1 MLKSSPLIIVSMH
14 RSGSSLVASLLQ
26 SAGLQIGERLA
37 EAKDNNVRV
46 FFENL
51 DFVEFHRD
59 LLGSQGLNQ
68 DGWTREKKIKVDD
81 LFTDR
86 AKQLI
91 AQNSTDT
98 YWGWKDPRT
107 TLFLK
112 FWAELLPEAKFL
124 LIFRSPWE
132 VVDSLYRCGDPFF
145 QAEPELAVK
154 MWLHYNKK
162 ILKFINSSSHR
173 CLLANIKTISDD
185 PETWIEAINQKFQT
199 HLNVPNLDI
208 CEPSLLQS
216 QSINSRRSTLI
227 DQYFPK
233 ATILY
238 KALNAQAWYPNHKTF
253 VEQQSDLV
261 STERLAF
268 TDWRNLRIL
277 EMQNHNLEA
286 QVQQTQTALE
296 QSQTRLRETASALEQ
311 SQVQL
316 HETEMV
322 LEQSQVQL
330 HETEAVLEQ
339 SQAQLHKTEA
349 FLEQSQTQLCETEV
363 VLEQSQAQLHETET
377 VLERSQAQLIS
388 TEEALEQ
395 LQAQLKHT
403 SEELEQSNA
412 TNQKLLDRLA
422 KLKKSQLDPLISNEA
437 NETGYKALVW
447 YAWQAYLDGDLV
459 EMTEN
464 LQRSAKLSSLAGTEN
479 ILSWLDKFTEFSK
492 AQGNEF
498 NTYELTNTSEWQ
510 TLVRRVSASK
520 AHHPNRTY
528 AKALH

>member
-1 MLKSSPLIIVSMH
+1 MEKAVMLKSSPLIIVSMH

-26 SAGLQIGERLA
+26 SAGLQIGERLMA
-37 EAKDNNVRV
+37 SARDNNVKG

-81 LFTDR
+81 LFIDR

-112 FWAELLPEAKFL
+112 FWAELLPEAKFVM
-124 LIFRSPWE
+124 IFRSPWE
-132 VVDSLYRCGDPFF
+132 VVDSLYRRGDPFF

-185 PETWIEAINQKFQT
+185 PGFWIEAINQKFQT

-238 KALNAQAWYPNHKTF
+238 KALNAQAWYPNHKAF
-253 VEQQSDLV
+253 AEQQSDLV
-261 STERLAF
+261 SNERSAF
-268 TDWRNLRIL
+268 TDWRDLRIL
-277 EMQNHNLEA
+277 EMHNRNLEA
-286 QVQQTQTALE
+286 QVQRTEVILK
-296 QSQTRLRETASALEQ
+296 QSQAQVHEIHTAFER
-311 SQVQL
+311 SQ
-316 HETEMV
+316 T
-322 LEQSQVQL
+322 QL

-339 SQAQLHKTEA
+339 SQAQLHETEA
-349 FLEQSQTQLCETEV
+349 
-363 VLEQSQAQLHETET
+363 VLEQSQAQLCETET
-377 VLERSQAQLIS
+377 VLERSQAL
-388 TEEALEQ
+388 
-395 LQAQLKHT
+395 LQKT
-403 SEELEQSNA
+403 REELFQ
-412 TNQKLLDRLA
+412 NQKLKATLEER
-422 KLKKSQLDPLISNEA
+422 SQLQLHLASDPTRVGNMQYEL
-437 NETGYKALVW
+437 LVW
-447 YAWQAYLDGDLV
+447 DAWNFYHEEKLI
-459 EMTEN
+459 EMREH
-464 LQRSAKLSSLAGTEN
+464 LELSLRYSPFQRSENPIKWLERFSELSLEKE
-479 ILSWLDKFTEFSK
+479 IPLDIIV
-492 AQGNEF
+492 
-498 NTYELTNTSEWQ
+498 LTNTSEWKQ
-510 TLVRRVSASK
+510 LMRTVMTPKRVYNINSSKLVTKVQV
-520 AHHPNRTY
+520 
-528 AKALH
+528 